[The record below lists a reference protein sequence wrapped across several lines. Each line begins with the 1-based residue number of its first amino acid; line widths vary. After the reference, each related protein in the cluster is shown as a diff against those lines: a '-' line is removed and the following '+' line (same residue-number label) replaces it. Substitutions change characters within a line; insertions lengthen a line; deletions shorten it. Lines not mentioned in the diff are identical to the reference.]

1 MNGSP
6 TPGAA
11 ARARELARAIDAVC
25 DLQEKYR
32 RLEALARERPAT
44 TPGTYAQGR
53 KRRKRA
59 LAERFPGALRE
70 LDRLPAS
77 SLRARSE
84 ALELYLEGLLSA
96 ARTAGWSAPPPHLRW
111 ITWSVE
117 LHALTRALLE
127 IRRIGRTSSPARIR
141 ALLIRDP
148 EIGLPPEIFTDDLI
162 VQALTPPRG
171 RILELVY
178 RVLAARHG
186 VPASEIREALFP
198 PLEPEK

>member
-1 MNGSP
+1 VNGSP

-25 DLQEKYR
+25 DLQDKYR
-32 RLEALARERPAT
+32 RLEALAREPPAT
-44 TPGTYAQGR
+44 APGPYAQGR

-77 SLRARSE
+77 ALRARSD
-84 ALELYLEGLLSA
+84 ALERYLEGLLSA
-96 ARTAGWSAPPPHLRW
+96 ARTAGWSAPPPDLRW

-117 LHALTRALLE
+117 LHALTRALLKVK
-127 IRRIGRTSSPARIR
+127 RIGRTSPPARVR
-141 ALLIRDP
+141 ALLAEDP
-148 EIGLPPEIFTDDLI
+148 DLGLPTEIFTDDLI
-162 VQALTPPRG
+162 AEALTPPRG
-171 RILELVY
+171 RILDLVY

-198 PLEPEK
+198 PIEPEK